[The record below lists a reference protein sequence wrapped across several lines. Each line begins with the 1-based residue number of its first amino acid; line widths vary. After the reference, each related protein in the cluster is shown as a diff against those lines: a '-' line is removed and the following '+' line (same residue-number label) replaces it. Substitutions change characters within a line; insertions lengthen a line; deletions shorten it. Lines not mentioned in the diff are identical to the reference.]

1 MALFCYVIP
10 NNFFYVF
17 AVFFHCSIC
26 GFECIE
32 MVCPESNTVEDEI
45 VPPPPTDA
53 KTNTAAS
60 PITEE
65 GSEYDDVEAAS
76 ELLCSDIMAL
86 FGALASLLLSSLFC
100 LPIKPFFEKT
110 TRKGTEGNVTTPSR
124 EAERDGARMTI
135 SNHRPTPRPGM
146 TRTPVTETPRRSP
159 PRRSHG
165 WRKNHD
171 EKDMFAST
179 VKVEVRTRKG
189 RFVEARRSARILKF
203 GSPMKTVKREP

>member
-1 MALFCYVIP
+1 MYVVP
-10 NNFFYVF
+10 NNFFFCFCRFY
-17 AVFFHCSIC
+17 HCSLC
-26 GFECIE
+26 GFECTE
-32 MVCPESNTVEDEI
+32 TVCPETNTVEDGI

-60 PITEE
+60 PITGE

-76 ELLCSDIMAL
+76 ELLCSDIIAL
-86 FGALASLLLSSLFC
+86 FVALASLLLSSLFC
-100 LPIKPFFEKT
+100 LPIKPFFKKT
-110 TRKGTEGNVTTPSR
+110 TRKGTEGSATTPSR
-124 EAERDGARMTI
+124 EAERGGARMTT

-146 TRTPVTETPRRSP
+146 TRTPVTRTPRRS
-159 PRRSHG
+159 HA

-203 GSPMKTVKREP
+203 GSQMKTVKREP